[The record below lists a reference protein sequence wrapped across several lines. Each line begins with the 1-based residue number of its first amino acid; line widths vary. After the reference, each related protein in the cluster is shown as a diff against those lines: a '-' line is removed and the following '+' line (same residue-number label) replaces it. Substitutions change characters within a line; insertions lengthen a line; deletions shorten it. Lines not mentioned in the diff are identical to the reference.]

1 MSENNIILYDCIEK
15 APIERYLKHNNFMAM
30 AAETGENWEDLTT
43 RIKRSNGYIASDDK
57 QSAFKENSNLLMAFS
72 FIKNEFSP
80 SAMAYAVM
88 VKSIDGIPCDDISE
102 SGLLETIKKVSA
114 LGVSFEDIKTDNERV
129 KKKYLTSLLST
140 LKKLFRGLI

>member
-1 MSENNIILYDCIEK
+1 
-15 APIERYLKHNNFMAM
+15 
-30 AAETGENWEDLTT
+30 
-43 RIKRSNGYIASDDK
+43 
-57 QSAFKENSNLLMAFS
+57 
-72 FIKNEFSP
+72 
-80 SAMAYAVM
+80 M

-129 KKKYLTSLLST
+129 KKKYSTSLLST